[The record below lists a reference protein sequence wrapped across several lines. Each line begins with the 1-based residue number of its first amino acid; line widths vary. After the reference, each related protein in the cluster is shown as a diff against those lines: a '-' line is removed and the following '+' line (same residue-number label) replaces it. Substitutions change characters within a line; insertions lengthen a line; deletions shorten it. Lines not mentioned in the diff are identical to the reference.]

1 MSNCDWGT
9 TVESVAVAFGFWIL
23 YCRTIKDQNTVP
35 SVWLVVTVMMVTM
48 ASTMTTPVMRRPAG
62 SGFGSV
68 SSLGDNALPP
78 HCSADITLLQI
89 LYSSFSLYL
98 FFGF

>member
-1 MSNCDWGT
+1 
-9 TVESVAVAFGFWIL
+9 
-23 YCRTIKDQNTVP
+23 
-35 SVWLVVTVMMVTM
+35 MVTM

-98 FFGF
+98 FLASKIIHNSITILVFLSLFSLHWGFLERT